1 MIYAKATFLEHGFV
15 ITDTGGGCRAWH
27 KIVSG
32 SRGVFHAL
40 ITDSD
45 GNLPEYG
52 DIVSGIYSDDGDG
65 GWNDAECI
73 FDDTA
78 DYAVDCLAELI
89 PALNYY
95 SGDSK

>member
-1 MIYAKATFLEHGFV
+1 MIYAASTFLEHGFV

-27 KIVSG
+27 KTVSG

-45 GNLPEYG
+45 GNLPDYG

-65 GWNDAECI
+65 GWEGESI
-73 FDDTA
+73 FEDTS
-78 DYAVDCLAELI
+78 DYAADCLAELI
-89 PALNYY
+89 PSLDHY
-95 SGDSK
+95 SGGAL